1 MVEAWAVFT
10 LVLFGDVKTDSGVIS
25 LFVQFTWI
33 SVNAYK
39 PEFKLKKK
47 GGSCSTSNLA
57 LIFWCPGAKNAA

>member
-47 GGSCSTSNLA
+47 RRVLFHFQLSSYLLVSRS
-57 LIFWCPGAKNAA
+57 

>member
-47 GGSCSTSNLA
+47 KSRVLFHFQLSSYL
-57 LIFWCPGAKNAA
+57 LVSRS

>member
-47 GGSCSTSNLA
+47 KAGLVPLPT
-57 LIFWCPGAKNAA
+57 